1 MFFQRLTKSRRNE
14 VDDSQD
20 ENEPDVNALDSRRF
34 VNVDDDRITDDA
46 QKEEEGE
53 QDDFDVVVN
62 IRIRRGSRRQRRRI
76 VNRFHYDSKQQ
87 RAR

>member
-1 MFFQRLTKSRRNE
+1 MFFQQLTKSWRNE

-62 IRIRRGSRRQRRRI
+62 IRIRRGSRRQRRRT
-76 VNRFHYDSKQQ
+76 VNRFHYHSKQQ
-87 RAR
+87 QAR